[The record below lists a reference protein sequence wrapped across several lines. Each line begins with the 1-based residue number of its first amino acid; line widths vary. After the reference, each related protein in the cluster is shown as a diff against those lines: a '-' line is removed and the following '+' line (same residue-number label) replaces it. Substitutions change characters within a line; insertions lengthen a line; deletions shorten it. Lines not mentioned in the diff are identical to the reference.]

1 MFPPQSVFLA
11 GPTPRDK
18 QTPSWRPE
26 AISILKKLKYKGLVF
41 LPEFKVRKLVADYD
55 AQVEWEHEGLTRSQI
70 IVFWVPRELKTM
82 PAFTTNVEF
91 GRFAHQ
97 HNVLYGRPSE
107 APGNRYLDWYYKKCH
122 ANVFCPNG
130 VIYTDLEHMLKQT
143 L

>member
-1 MFPPQSVFLA
+1 VFLA

-18 QTPSWRPE
+18 ETPSWRPE
-26 AISILKKLKYKGLVF
+26 AIKILKELKYDGDVF
-41 LPEFKVRKLVADYD
+41 YPEWSTKLAKIDYNS
-55 AQVEWEHEGLTRSQI
+55 QVEWEHTGLTKCEW
-70 IVFWVPRELKTM
+70 IVFWIPRNLKNM